1 MTEELKILLLKT
13 YSNGTSEE
21 TMEATEQLTQ
31 IYQDPNFLLQFIEIF
46 MNQSE
51 DSSLR
56 QSAII
61 SFGKNVKKSWNLI
74 IGSELSQQIKSLIL
88 EFFSQEHDKLLLFNC
103 VHSIEFIFS
112 KEQWLEII
120 DFIYQLRSQKED
132 PVKLQL
138 ALYLCQYLI
147 IKLDPNVFDSNQDSF
162 IELAREGFS
171 SDDIETIV
179 HTCGL
184 SSVLIYCTK
193 NHENEQIAELFSL
206 MMQAFHNSISDI
218 NTASRISAR
227 ISYSFQAEDFHIPA
241 IELLQQ
247 MLELVQQE
255 GLDQSLYVVIF
266 MLIED
271 LIGKCGKQIHEQ
283 LSSIIEVCLKATASV
298 FIPEATMDLQDDF
311 LYMPGAIEM
320 SCMSIRNRHFF
331 DILYGL
337 ITVDTAEVSD
347 IAAGTYAF
355 YRCIE
360 HMSEGIM
367 KNIETVTQFLIER
380 LSFENE
386 CVQEIVAMS
395 MEEVAKILQEGQDQ
409 IGNMMIA
416 ALIQA
421 ISQDFDASSTSFIS
435 HCLDALA
442 KLLETSNIEY
452 VYIQPLLARL
462 VEFIENDVLTSSTYN
477 VLAYLVFSAGNM
489 IADFSEDLFPIIV
502 AGAQIDED
510 ENPILKQNALEA
522 LGQLFRFSGNDSIDE
537 CMELFIQSYSTDDL
551 EIRSSV
557 IVAIKNLML
566 VPTANLVPY
575 KEAIAEIIN
584 TALEFY
590 EKTSPEGNEEE
601 EIDDIEEEDSEK
613 IEKYPGEI
621 RYIDDAVLMIK
632 HIFKFCPSLIPEDL
646 ELWSSECI
654 KMMDC
659 GNEDIQASSTQAS
672 MYIWIYLIKND
683 ESISSEPIIQ
693 ATMKNLEEAGGPN
706 VLGAAF
712 KLFAHFF
719 EQGIIKENETQT
731 IEAIIHCANERTY
744 MDYGDEMGQDE
755 LDLSANLYRLWA
767 IIATKFPQQFPINQF
782 LDNGKRIMKSGGNFE
797 KSQYLGVLRQL
808 YFTDLQIPNL
818 IDRII
823 LKMFFE
829 NIDIC
834 DFSVIPEPILF
845 LNKLLNVNPEVALQ
859 QIQEH
864 NIIDQITD
872 MLDAEYDGEVHF
884 YTTITDCVSLLCTLM
899 NKIPDDFPYE
909 DLLPRM
915 INALPVRGDEI
926 EAEHIYSTLIRA
938 LQASEQVQA
947 LSQELFVA
955 FAQTLAL
962 PDQQFESYQL
972 SQETKTGLIQ
982 IVKQLLSQEGFSDLI
997 SQNLDENS
1005 QQILSERLA

>member
-1 MTEELKILLLKT
+1 MEEELKSLLLKT
-13 YSNGTSEE
+13 YSNGSNEE
-21 TMEATEQLTQ
+21 KIEATEQLTQ
-31 IYQDPNFLLQFIEIF
+31 IYADPSFLLQFIEIF
-46 MNQSE
+46 MNPSE
-51 DSSLR
+51 NPSLR

-61 SFGKNVKKSWNLI
+61 SFGKNVKKSWSSI
-74 IGSELSQQIKSLIL
+74 VGSDLSQQVKSLIL

-103 VHSIEFIFS
+103 VHAIEFIFS
-112 KEQWLEII
+112 KEQWLEVI
-120 DFIYQLRSQKED
+120 DFITQLRSEKED
-132 PVKLQL
+132 PVKLEL

-147 IKLDPNVFDSNQDSF
+147 IKLDPSIFEANQDSF
-162 IELAREGFS
+162 VELAREGFNT
-171 SDDIETIV
+171 DNLDTIV

-193 NHENEQIAELFSL
+193 SRENEQIGELFTL

-218 NTASRISAR
+218 NIASRISAR

-241 IELLQQ
+241 PELLQQ

-255 GLDQSLYVVIF
+255 GLDQSMYVVIF

-283 LSSIIEVCLKATASV
+283 LSAIIEVCLKATASV
-298 FIPEATMDLQDDF
+298 FIPDATMDLQDDF

-331 DILYGL
+331 DILFGL
-337 ITVDTAEVSD
+337 ISAETTEIAD

-380 LSFENE
+380 LSVENE

-395 MEEVAKILQEGQDQ
+395 MEEVGKLIQEGQDQ
-409 IGNMMIA
+409 IGNLMIE

-421 ISQDFDASSTSFIS
+421 ITQEFDESATSFIS

-442 KLLETSNIEY
+442 KLMETSNIEHDF
-452 VYIQPLLARL
+452 IQPLLTRL
-462 VEFIENDVLTSSTYN
+462 VEFIENDILTSATYN
-477 VLAYLVFSAGNM
+477 VLTYLVFSAGNM
-489 IADFSEDLFPIIV
+489 ISEFSEALFPVIV
-502 AGAQIDED
+502 AGAQVDEE

-522 LGQLFRFSGNDSIDE
+522 LGQLFRFSGSDSIDE

-566 VPTANLVPY
+566 VQTVNLEPY
-575 KEAIAEIIN
+575 KEQIIAIVN
-584 TALEFY
+584 TALQFY
-590 EKTSPEGNEEE
+590 EETSPEGNGEEE

-632 HIFKFCPSLIPEDL
+632 HIFKFCPALIPEDL
-646 ELWSSECI
+646 EPWATECI

-672 MYIWIYLIKND
+672 MYIWVYLVQHGA
-683 ESISSEPIIQ
+683 SPEPIFQ
-693 ATMKNLEEAGGPN
+693 AAMKNLEEAGGPN

-719 EQGIIKENETQT
+719 EQGIVPEKEMFD
-731 IEAIIHCANERTY
+731 AIIRSANQRTD

-767 IIATKFPQQFPINQF
+767 IIATKFPQDFPVNQF
-782 LDNGKRIMKSGGNFE
+782 LDQGKRIMKSGGNFE

-808 YFTDLQIPNL
+808 YFTGLQFPDLVN
-818 IDRII
+818 RII

-845 LNKLLNVNPEVALQ
+845 LNKLLEVNPEVVFPHIEDIVSQ
-859 QIQEH
+859 VTE
-864 NIIDQITD
+864 
-872 MLDAEYDGEVHF
+872 MLDVEYDGEIHF
-884 YTTITDCVSLLCTLM
+884 YTTVTDCVSFLCTLM
-899 NKIPDDFPYE
+899 KKSPQDFAYE
-909 DLLPRM
+909 ELLPLM

-926 EAEHIYSTLIRA
+926 EAEHIYSSLLSA
-938 LQASEQVQA
+938 LQTVEQVQA
-947 LSQELFVA
+947 MSQDLLIA
-955 FAQTLAL
+955 FAKTLAL
-962 PDQQFESYQL
+962 TDQQLESYQL
-972 SQETKTGLIQ
+972 SPQTKAGLIQ
-982 IVKQLLSQEGFSDLI
+982 VVKQFASQDGAAELI
-997 SQNLDENS
+997 AQNIDENS
-1005 QQILSERLA
+1005 QEILSQRLA